1 MSLLPEGPGGTPHE
15 ALREAAR
22 QVVEAQD
29 TLKAAVLGEAV
40 DLAIEAEKRMEAA
53 VDRLRTLLAEGEGA

>member
-1 MSLLPEGPGGTPHE
+1 MSLLPQGPGGTPHE

-22 QVVEAQD
+22 QVVEAHD
-29 TLKAAVLGEAV
+29 ALKGAVFGEAV
-40 DLAIEAEKRMEAA
+40 DLAIEAEKHMEAG